1 MVIVRTMA
9 VKILAL
15 GVSVYADVWV
25 EAYGLAAPVGVEEG
39 ESAIH
44 GLGTF
49 GERGL
54 VDSP

>member
-1 MVIVRTMA
+1 MA